1 MSVSD
6 RSSEMGAAPDG
17 SGADNH
23 VHVTFSFHCAAVRL
37 PDKRRTDVLLAPG
50 MRHGV
55 PNGAAANGHTDHGG
69 SNGAATMHQAEHIAS
84 LRVPGDCIEKDGTGE
99 GLRQITARLDRADV
113 EDVTWRLEG
122 YDVTLRTGGGLRA
135 TSEPPANIT
144 FTTAADDVTYMVADF
159 PRLAGLK
166 IDPACYADGDEFP
179 ASLRKGARV
188 RLNGGTLECGVPSG
202 PLKERRWKVGTAENV
217 GLSDRME
224 YRKDLSGDGRVE
236 LIFRKFDEDE
246 KSAKT
251 VYLKP
256 GADGIV
262 RIHVS
267 NDPFAEDPPQGS
279 RQIDPCS
286 ALKHFASYALLLYPA
301 GEDKSDRLPP
311 PTALGSGAGNQTIVT
326 EGSNTAC
333 CPCGSDGGGNP

>member
-6 RSSEMGAAPDG
+6 RAEIGAPDE
-17 SGADNH
+17 SGAGNH
-23 VHVTFSFHCAAVRL
+23 LHVTFSFHCAVLRL

-50 MRHGV
+50 MRHGMS
-55 PNGAAANGHTDHGG
+55 NGAAANGHADHGG
-69 SNGAATMHQAEHIAS
+69 SNGATMMHQAEHIAS
-84 LRVPGDCIEKDGTGE
+84 LRIPGECIQSDSQHPGMP
-99 GLRQITARLDRADV
+99 QITARLDRADAA
-113 EDVTWRLEG
+113 DMTWRLEE
-122 YDVTLRTGGGLRA
+122 YDITLRTVGGLRA
-135 TSEPPANIT
+135 PNEPPANIT
-144 FTTAADDVTYMVADF
+144 FSTVADDVTYMVPDF
-159 PRLAGLK
+159 PRMAGLK
-166 IDPACYADGDEFP
+166 IDPACYADGDGFP
-179 ASLRKGARV
+179 QALRQGARV

-202 PLKERRWKVGTAENV
+202 SLKDRRWRIGSVDNV

-224 YRKDLSGDGRVE
+224 YHKDLTGEGRVE

-246 KSAKT
+246 KQAKT

-286 ALKHFASYALLLYPA
+286 ALKHFASYSLLLYPA

-311 PTALGSGAGNQTIVT
+311 PTALTAGAGGPLMVS
-326 EGSNTAC
+326 EGNSAC
-333 CPCGSDGGGNP
+333 CPCGGDGGTP

>member
-1 MSVSD
+1 MNVSD
-6 RSSEMGAAPDG
+6 KSESAAPDG
-17 SGADNH
+17 SGAGSH
-23 VHVTFSFHCAAVRL
+23 VHATFSFHCAVLR
-37 PDKRRTDVLLAPG
+37 PDKRRTDVMLAPG
-50 MRHGV
+50 TRHGV
-55 PNGAAANGHTDHGG
+55 ASGTAGNGHTDHGA
-69 SNGAATMHQAEHIAS
+69 SNGAAAVHQAEHIAS
-84 LRVPGDCIEKDGTGE
+84 LRIPGECLKRDDTRE
-99 GLRQITARLDRADV
+99 GVRQITARLDRADV

-122 YDVTLRTGGGLRA
+122 YDVTLRTGGGQD
-135 TSEPPANIT
+135 TTKEPPANIT
-144 FTTAADDVTYMVADF
+144 FTTAADSVTYMVPDF

-166 IDPACYADGDEFP
+166 IDPACHEDGDKFP
-179 ASLRKGARV
+179 EALRTGARV
-188 RLNGGTLECGVPSG
+188 RLTGGTLECGVPSG
-202 PLKERRWKVGTAENV
+202 PLKDRRWKVGTADNV

-224 YRKDLSGDGRVE
+224 YRKDLNGDGLVE
-236 LIFRKFDEDE
+236 LSFRKFDEDE
-246 KSAKT
+246 KHAKS

-279 RQIDPCS
+279 KQIDPCS
-286 ALKHFASYALLLYPA
+286 ALKHFASYSLLLYPA

-311 PTALGSGAGNQTIVT
+311 PTARGVSADSPMIVS